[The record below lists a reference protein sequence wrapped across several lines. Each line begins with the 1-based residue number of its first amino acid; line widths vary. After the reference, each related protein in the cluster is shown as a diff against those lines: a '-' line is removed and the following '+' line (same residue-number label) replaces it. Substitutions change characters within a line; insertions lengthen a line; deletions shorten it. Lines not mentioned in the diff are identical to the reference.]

1 MQIQIQLLD
10 IQGHL
15 QFKRHYHYIN
25 THTPNNQNANYIDK
39 SRKKVY
45 PKLCILQIRNPL
57 LITRFYYQFNTLK
70 ELARQP
76 DQLNKS
82 SVAASQLAI
91 FAIYSYNYSASLSFY
106 LIRLPFCSPK
116 LSIKFFKDLNSSQS
130 FSTKV
135 LHTRH
140 KKFLCQKLQKHKRS
154 RFTVFQNSEFLQKQN
169 LNTLYT
175 RRMYYLSSLSN
186 LFYFQLLPICYK
198 YTAQI
203 SNMNLYHHVQQK
215 ELSNQHAEQLFL
227 FKYYCTQ
234 GLQRDIESG
243 IDLPTFYLTT
253 YSQQPQEKCH
263 IHMNF
268 F

>member
-135 LHTRH
+135 LHTYDVVVLFKTTVAQCRVLLLY
-140 KKFLCQKLQKHKRS
+140 FQELQSDPGEHNNAKTTKITEYVRSLQQINNKMTQQNTIALYEKRIQ
-154 RFTVFQNSEFLQKQN
+154 VHD
-169 LNTLYT
+169 NTLY
-175 RRMYYLSSLSN
+175 S
-186 LFYFQLLPICYK
+186 
-198 YTAQI
+198 
-203 SNMNLYHHVQQK
+203 
-215 ELSNQHAEQLFL
+215 
-227 FKYYCTQ
+227 
-234 GLQRDIESG
+234 
-243 IDLPTFYLTT
+243 T
-253 YSQQPQEKCH
+253 YVVITGKWY
-263 IHMNF
+263 
-268 F
+268 